1 MDCHEAAENIHRAHR
16 DNQDMPEGDTIFRTA
31 RSMGRALVGK
41 PITGFRSNYP
51 LLTRFHDDTPITGQ
65 IVDRVESRGKWL
77 LIHFSGGATLVT
89 HMLMNGS
96 WHLYRQ
102 GERWLKPSRDMR
114 IVLENR
120 DYQAVA
126 FTVPVARIYTEQA
139 LAREKRIP
147 PAGSDVLSGDF
158 DPQAA
163 ALRLRS
169 YAQEEIGDVLLHQQ
183 VLAGVGNVFKSE
195 VCFVEGVNPFRLVA
209 TLADQQVAALIHTA
223 QRLVAANVLEDS
235 GGMIVTY
242 RGQQRRTTH
251 TSSPQESLW
260 VYGRSGSPCRRCG
273 DAIRH
278 RLQGP
283 DARVTF
289 WCQSC
294 QPMPDGS
301 NVDGLL

>member
-1 MDCHEAAENIHRAHR
+1 
-16 DNQDMPEGDTIFRTA
+16 MPEGDTIFRTA
-31 RSMGRALVGK
+31 RSMGRAFTGK
-41 PITGFRSNYP
+41 AITGFRSNYP

-65 IVDRVESRGKWL
+65 TVDRVESRGKWL
-77 LIHFSGGATLVT
+77 LIHLSGGATLVT

-96 WHLYRQ
+96 WHLYRPGQ
-102 GERWLKPSRDMR
+102 RWLKPARDMR

-126 FTVPVARIYTEQA
+126 FTVPVARIYTAQA

-147 PAGSDVLSGDF
+147 PPGSDVLSEDF
-158 DPQAA
+158 DPVAA
-163 ALRLRS
+163 GDRLR
-169 YAQEEIGDVLLHQQ
+169 ACAGEEIGDVLLHQQ

-195 VCFVEGVNPFRLVA
+195 VCFVEGVNPFCLVSA
-209 TLADQQVAALIHTA
+209 LTEQQVTALIHTS

-235 GGMIVTY
+235 GSTIVTY

-251 TSSPQESLW
+251 RSDPQESLW
-260 VYGRSGSPCRRCG
+260 VYGRSRAPCRKCG
-273 DAIRH
+273 AAILH
-278 RLQGP
+278 RIQGP

-289 WCQSC
+289 WCPAC

-301 NVDGLL
+301 HVDGL

>member
-1 MDCHEAAENIHRAHR
+1 
-16 DNQDMPEGDTIFRTA
+16 MPEGDTIFRTA
-31 RSMGRALVGK
+31 RSMGRALIGK

-65 IVDRVESRGKWL
+65 TVERVESRGKWL
-77 LIHFSGGATLVT
+77 LIHLSGGATLVT

-96 WHLYRQ
+96 WHLYRT
-102 GERWLKPSRDMR
+102 GDRWQKPARDMR

-126 FTVPVARIYTEQA
+126 FTVPVARIYTAQA

-147 PAGSDVLSGDF
+147 PPGSDVLSEDF
-158 DPQAA
+158 DAIAA
-163 ALRLRS
+163 AARLRS
-169 YAQEEIGDVLLHQQ
+169 YASEEVGDVLLHQQ

-195 VCFVEGVNPFRLVA
+195 ICFVESVNPFCLVSA
-209 TLADQQVAALIHTA
+209 LNDEQVAALIATA
-223 QRLVAANVLEDS
+223 QRLVAANVLEDA
-235 GGMIVTY
+235 GNTIVTY
-242 RGQQRRTTH
+242 RGQQRRTTRS
-251 TSSPQESLW
+251 SSPQESLW
-260 VYGRSGSPCRRCG
+260 VYGRSGDPCRRCG

-289 WCQSC
+289 WCQTC
-294 QPMPDGS
+294 QPMPDGR
-301 NVDGLL
+301 VIDGL

>member
-1 MDCHEAAENIHRAHR
+1 
-16 DNQDMPEGDTIFRTA
+16 MPEGDTIFRTA
-31 RSMGRALVGK
+31 RSMGRALIGK

-65 IVDRVESRGKWL
+65 TVERVESRGKWL
-77 LIHFSGGATLVT
+77 LIHLSGGATLVT

-96 WHLYRQ
+96 WHLYRT
-102 GERWLKPSRDMR
+102 GDRWQRPARDMR

-120 DYQAVA
+120 EYQAVA
-126 FTVPVARIYTEQA
+126 FTVPVARIYTAQA

-147 PAGSDVLSGDF
+147 PAGSDVLSEDF
-158 DPQAA
+158 DPIGATV
-163 ALRLRS
+163 RLRS
-169 YAQEEIGDVLLHQQ
+169 YASEEIGDVLLHQQ

-195 VCFVEGVNPFRLVA
+195 VCFVESVNPFCLVFA
-209 TLADQQVAALIHTA
+209 LNDQQVAALIATA
-223 QRLVAANVLEDS
+223 QRLVGANVLEDA
-235 GGMIVTY
+235 GNMIVTY
-242 RGQQRRTTH
+242 RGQQRRTTRS
-251 TSSPQESLW
+251 SSPQESLW
-260 VYGRSGSPCRRCG
+260 VYGRSGDPCRRCG

-294 QPMPDGS
+294 QPMPNGS
-301 NVDGLL
+301 NVDGIER

>member
-1 MDCHEAAENIHRAHR
+1 
-16 DNQDMPEGDTIFRTA
+16 MPEGDTIFRTA
-31 RSMGRALVGK
+31 RSLGRALNGK

-65 IVDRVESRGKWL
+65 TVERVESRGKWL
-77 LIHFSGGATLVT
+77 LIHLSGGATLVT

-96 WHLYRQ
+96 WHLYRI
-102 GERWLKPSRDMR
+102 GERWLRPARDMR

-126 FTVPVARIYTEQA
+126 FSVPVARIFTAQS

-147 PAGSDVLSGDF
+147 PPGSDVLNEDF
-158 DPQAA
+158 DPVSAA
-163 ALRLRS
+163 ARLCS
-169 YAQEEIGDVLLHQQ
+169 CGAEEIGDVLLHQH

-195 VCFVEGVNPFRLVA
+195 VCFVEGVNPFCLVSA
-209 TLADQQVAALIHTA
+209 LDHQKVASLVSTA

-235 GGMIVTY
+235 GNMIVTY
-242 RGQQRRTTH
+242 RGQQRRMTH
-251 TSSPQESLW
+251 HSDPQDSLW
-260 VYGRSGSPCRRCG
+260 VYGRSGAPCRRCETP
-273 DAIRH
+273 IRH
-278 RLQGP
+278 RLQGK

-289 WCQSC
+289 WCQTC

-301 NVDGLL
+301 DIEGA

>member
-1 MDCHEAAENIHRAHR
+1 
-16 DNQDMPEGDTIFRTA
+16 MPEGDTVFRAA

-41 PITGFRSNYP
+41 AITGFRSNYP

-65 IVDRVESRGKWL
+65 TVDNVESRGKWL

-96 WHLYRQ
+96 WHLYHS
-102 GERWLKPSRDMR
+102 GERWRRPARDMR

-120 DYQAVA
+120 EYQAVA
-126 FTVPVARIYTEQA
+126 FTVPVAKIYTAQA

-147 PAGSDVLSGDF
+147 PAGVDVLSKDF
-158 DPQAA
+158 DCAA
-163 ALRLRS
+163 VAVRMRGC
-169 YAQEEIGDVLLHQQ
+169 AGEEIGDVLLHQQ

-195 VCFVEGVNPFRLVA
+195 VCFVEGVNPFCPVR
-209 TLADQQVAALIHTA
+209 TLTDEQVAALIRTS
-223 QRLVAANVLEDS
+223 QKLVAANVLEDA
-235 GGMIVTY
+235 GDVIVTY

-251 TSSPQESLW
+251 SASPQDSLW
-260 VYGRSGSPCRRCG
+260 VYGRSGAACRKCG
-273 DAIRH
+273 AAIRH

-289 WCQSC
+289 WCPVC
-294 QPMPDGS
+294 QLMPDGRDI
-301 NVDGLL
+301 DGV

>member
-1 MDCHEAAENIHRAHR
+1 
-16 DNQDMPEGDTIFRTA
+16 MPEGDTIFRTA
-31 RSMGRALVGK
+31 RSMGRALIGR

-65 IVDRVESRGKWL
+65 TVDRVESRGKWL

-96 WHLYRQ
+96 WHLYRH
-102 GERWLKPSRDMR
+102 GERWRKPSRDMR

-126 FTVPVARIYTEQA
+126 FTVPVARIYTSQA

-147 PAGSDVLSGDF
+147 PPGADVLSEDF
-158 DPQAA
+158 DPAA
-163 ALRLRS
+163 AAIRLRS
-169 YAQEEIGDVLLHQQ
+169 CADEEIGDVLLHQQ

-195 VCFVEGVNPFRLVA
+195 VCFVEGVNPFCLVSA
-209 TLADQQVAALIHTA
+209 LTGQQIAALIHTA

-235 GGMIVTY
+235 GNMIVTY

-273 DAIRH
+273 GLVRH

-283 DARVTF
+283 DARITF
-289 WCQSC
+289 WCQTC

-301 NVDGLL
+301 DIDGLL

>member
-1 MDCHEAAENIHRAHR
+1 
-16 DNQDMPEGDTIFRTA
+16 MPEGDTVFRTA

-65 IVDRVESRGKWL
+65 TVEGVEARGKWL

-96 WHLYRQ
+96 WHLYRR
-102 GERWLKPSRDMR
+102 GERWRRPARDMR
-114 IVLENR
+114 IVIENSE
-120 DYQAVA
+120 YQAIA
-126 FTVPVARIYTEQA
+126 FTVPVARIYTAQA

-147 PAGSDVLSGDF
+147 PAASDVLSDDF
-158 DPQAA
+158 DPVGAVA
-163 ALRLRS
+163 RVRS
-169 YAQEEIGDVLLHQQ
+169 CAGEEIGDVLLHQQ

-195 VCFVEGVNPFRLVA
+195 ICFVEGINPFCLVA
-209 TLADQQVAALIHTA
+209 GLSDEQVTALIRTG
-223 QRLVAANVLEDS
+223 QKLVSGNVLEDS
-235 GGMIVTY
+235 GNMIVTY

-251 TSSPQESLW
+251 NTSPQESLW

-273 DAIRH
+273 TAIRR

-289 WCQSC
+289 WCMTC

-301 NVDGLL
+301 DVDGF

>member
-1 MDCHEAAENIHRAHR
+1 
-16 DNQDMPEGDTIFRTA
+16 MPEGDTVFRTA

-65 IVDRVESRGKWL
+65 TVDRVESRGKWL

-96 WHLYRQ
+96 WHLYRRGQ
-102 GERWLKPSRDMR
+102 RWFKPARDMR
-114 IVLENR
+114 IVLETR
-120 DYQAVA
+120 DYEAVA
-126 FTVPVARIYTEQA
+126 FTVPVARIYTAQS

-147 PAGSDVLSGDF
+147 PPGADVLSEDF
-158 DPQAA
+158 DPVAA
-163 ALRLRS
+163 AVRLR
-169 YAQEEIGDVLLHQQ
+169 ACGGEEIADVLLHQQ

-195 VCFVEGVNPFRLVA
+195 ACFVEGVNPFCL
-209 TLADQQVAALIHTA
+209 VAALTDEQVKALICTS

-235 GGMIVTY
+235 GDMVVTY

-251 TSSPQESLW
+251 HSEPKDSLW
-260 VYGRSGSPCRRCG
+260 VYGRSGAPCRKCG
-273 DAIRH
+273 AAIRH

-289 WCQSC
+289 WCPVC
-294 QPMPDGS
+294 QVLPNGIE
-301 NVDGLL
+301 VDGYGNS